1 MIDYLHVL
9 GFFRNLGW
17 PEILI
22 ILLFIL
28 LLFGAK
34 KLPEIARSL
43 GKSLKEFKKA
53 TRDIKK
59 ELDVEEDIEK
69 MSPNDSEGKTEKIPE
84 KTPPE
89 QDSSEK

>member
-1 MIDYLHVL
+1 MIDYFHFL

-43 GKSLKEFKKA
+43 GRSLKEFKKA

-69 MSPNDSEGKTEKIPE
+69 MPPDDSERKTEEIPE

-89 QDSSEK
+89 QDLSEK